1 MKHIFFLITS
11 WLLLTTAHAQ
21 TEQTGADVCAE
32 GKVRYFGKLFQTG
45 QASGRQLAPTV
56 QAIGDSTV
64 DITYYGLDLR
74 ITTSPNYLRG
84 AATVAMKA
92 NVPTLSQFYLDFNIN
107 MKVDSV
113 KAGVQKLTYTHQSN
127 RLTITLPQAIT
138 RGQTGRVT
146 VYYQG
151 LPVTPNAGLTDQAFV
166 FSTHETTTDPLIYT
180 LSEPYGASDWF
191 PCKDTPADKADSSD
205 VSVTAAPFFVSV
217 SNGLLQGVTTNTDG
231 TKTYRWKN
239 SYPIAQYLIS
249 IACSNYTLYDNP
261 FTYQGKTMP
270 VTHYVFP
277 EDLASVKTAL
287 TETNNMIKVFSDL
300 FGTYPFIREKY
311 GHAQFRWGGGMEHQT
326 ATSII
331 KSAMTRTTISHELM
345 HQWFGDKITCR
356 NWQNIWLNE
365 GFASYGEAI
374 YQESIGGL
382 STYKSYM
389 NTFISQARLASGTL
403 YVQNVTDIN
412 QIFSSNRTYAKG
424 AVVLHMLRGVLGDS
438 TFFKG
443 MRSYASSP
451 VAYSTA
457 VTEDFQKVME
467 TASGKSLGY
476 FFREWFYGESYP
488 TYSYSVA
495 PVANTNRAVVQLR
508 QTQTS
513 TNPASFTMPV
523 QITVQ
528 SLAGDSTV
536 TVFNDQSVQSF
547 TVTGRGTV
555 TNVVIDPNTWIL
567 RGATIT
573 QITTQV
579 EPIVLATE
587 EASQLRVFPNPG
599 NDLLTAEFTTQ
610 TAGPLTVSL
619 VNLLGQPVSTQADS
633 NVPAGKQVRSLS
645 LKSLPAG
652 RYVLRLQ
659 TADGVKSA
667 AVLVK

>member
-1 MKHIFFLITS
+1 MKHIFFLLLS
-11 WLLLTTAHAQ
+11 WLMLTPGHAQ
-21 TEQTGADVCAE
+21 IDQSGADVCAE

-45 QASGRQLAPTV
+45 QASGRQMAPTI
-56 QAIGDSTV
+56 QAVGDSTIDV
-64 DITYYGLDLR
+64 TYYGLDLR
-74 ITTSPNYLRG
+74 VTTAPNYLRG
-84 AATVAMKA
+84 ATTVTLKA
-92 NVPTLSQFYLDFNIN
+92 NVPTLAQFYLDFNTS

-113 KAGVQKLTYTHQSN
+113 KSGAQKLTYSHQSN

-138 RGQTGRVT
+138 KGQTGRVV

-151 LPVTPNAGLTDQAFV
+151 LPTTPNAGLTDQAFV
-166 FSTHETTTDPLIYT
+166 FSTHETTSDPLIYT

-191 PCKDTPADKADSSD
+191 PCKDTPADKVDSSA
-205 VSVTAAPFFVSV
+205 VNVTMAPFFVSV
-217 SNGLLQGVTTNTDG
+217 SNGLLQGVTTNSDG

-249 IACSNYTLYDNP
+249 IAASNYTLYDNP
-261 FTYQGKTMP
+261 FTYNGVTMP
-270 VTHYVFP
+270 VSHYVFP

-374 YQESIGGL
+374 YQESLG
-382 STYKSYM
+382 STSSYKTYM
-389 NTFISQARLASGTL
+389 GSFIARARAASGTL
-403 YVQNVTDIN
+403 YVQNVADIN
-412 QIFSSNRTYAKG
+412 QIFDSNRTYAKG
-424 AVVLHMLRGVLGDS
+424 AVVLHMLRGVLGD
-438 TFFKG
+438 TDFFKG
-443 MRSYASSP
+443 MKAYASSP
-451 VAYSTA
+451 AAYSTA

-467 TASGKSLGY
+467 TASGKNLGY
-476 FFREWFYGESYP
+476 FFREWVYGEGYP
-488 TYSYSVA
+488 IYSYSVA
-495 PVANTNRAVVQLR
+495 PVANSNRAVIRLS
-508 QTQTS
+508 QTSTS
-513 TNPASFTMPV
+513 TNPSSFTMPV

-528 SLAGDSTV
+528 SLAGDSTI

-547 TVTGRGTV
+547 TVTGKGTV
-555 TNVVIDPNTWIL
+555 TNVAIDPNTWIL
-567 RGATIT
+567 RGATIS
-573 QITTQV
+573 QTTTPA
-579 EPIVLATE
+579 EPVVLATE
-587 EASQLRVFPNPG
+587 EATQLRVFPNPG

-619 VNLLGQPVSTQADS
+619 VNLLGQSVSTQADS

-659 TADGVKSA
+659 TADGAKTA

>member
-1 MKHIFFLITS
+1 M
-11 WLLLTTAHAQ
+11 Q
-21 TEQTGADVCAE
+21 
-32 GKVRYFGKLFQTG
+32 YFGRLFQTG
-45 QASGRQLAPTV
+45 RASGRQMAPTV
-56 QAIGDSTV
+56 QAVGDSTIDV
-64 DITYYGLDLR
+64 TYYGLDLR

-84 AATVAMKA
+84 ATTVNLKA
-92 NVPTLSQFYLDFNIN
+92 NVATLPQFYLDFNSN

-113 KAGVQKLTYTHQSN
+113 KSGAQKLTYTHQTN
-127 RLTITLPQAIT
+127 RLTISLPQAIT
-138 RGQTGRVT
+138 RGQSGSVT

-151 LPVTPNAGLTDQAFV
+151 LPVTQNAGLTDQAFV

-191 PCKDTPADKADSSD
+191 PCKDTPADKADSSA

-217 SNGLLQGVTTNTDG
+217 SNGLLQGVTTNADG

-249 IACSNYTLYDNP
+249 IASSNYTLYDNP
-261 FTYQGKTMP
+261 VTYQGITMP
-270 VTHYVFP
+270 VTHYIFP
-277 EDLASVKTAL
+277 EDLASVKPAL
-287 TETNNMIKVFSDL
+287 TETNNMIRVFSDL

-326 ATSII
+326 ITSIV
-331 KSAMTRTTISHELM
+331 KTAMVRDVISHELM

-374 YQESIGGL
+374 YRESLGGL
-382 STYKSYM
+382 ANYQTYM
-389 NTFISQARLASGTL
+389 NNFIVQARRATGTL
-403 YVQNVTDIN
+403 YVQDVNNIG
-412 QIFSSNRTYAKG
+412 QIFSSNRSYAKG

-443 MRSYASSP
+443 MRAYSTSP

-457 VTEDFQKVME
+457 VTEDFQRVME
-467 TASGKSLGY
+467 TTSGRNLGY
-476 FFREWFYGESYP
+476 FFREWVYGEGYP

-495 PVANTNRAVVQLR
+495 PIAATNRAIVQLR
-508 QTQTS
+508 QTTTS

-528 SLAGDSTV
+528 SLSGDSTV
-536 TVFNDQSVQSF
+536 TVFNDQPVQSF
-547 TVTGRGTV
+547 TVTGRGPV
-555 TNVVIDPNTWIL
+555 TNVLIDPNNWIL
-567 RGATIT
+567 KSATVQ
-573 QITTQV
+573 QIAA
-579 EPIVLATE
+579 EPVILATE
-587 EASQLRVFPNPG
+587 ESPLLRVFPNPG

-610 TAGPLTVSL
+610 TAGPLLVSL
-619 VNLLGQPVSTQADS
+619 VNLMGQPVLTQSDS
-633 NVPAGKQVRSLS
+633 KLPAGKQLRTLS
-645 LKSLPAG
+645 LRGLPAG

-659 TADGVKSA
+659 TADGTRSA
-667 AVLVK
+667 SVLVK